1 MIRYYGYYSNV
12 SRGKRKKQNRDSQIP
27 CILEP
32 DGSSKQ
38 YLKNWAGFIRLKK
51 GLLIA
56 TNTHSCLYSTSSIF
70 ITPLFCC
77 VETCYGGIGPDEVD
91 SNGFK
96 MTSNKTDNPDT
107 LEISEPVKSRSQIK
121 REMKS
126 LQKIGE
132 RLVELAH
139 DQIKTMDMPD
149 QLREAVL
156 LAKNTKAH
164 GARKRQI
171 QFIGSLMRKIDVAP
185 INDALHEIDRGRSVR
200 DAEFHMIETWR
211 DDLINGKDAPIEEIL
226 EEYPGADRQ
235 RLRQLVRNARKELH
249 EKKPPHSSRA
259 LFRYIKKLAETD
271 NG

>member
-1 MIRYYGYYSNV
+1 M
-12 SRGKRKKQNRDSQIP
+12 
-27 CILEP
+27 
-32 DGSSKQ
+32 
-38 YLKNWAGFIRLKK
+38 A
-51 GLLIA
+51 
-56 TNTHSCLYSTSSIF
+56 
-70 ITPLFCC
+70 
-77 VETCYGGIGPDEVD
+77 
-91 SNGFK
+91 
-96 MTSNKTDNPDT
+96 SNKTNHSDT
-107 LEISEPVKSRSQIK
+107 LEIAEPIKSRSQIK
-121 REMKS
+121 REAKS
-126 LQKIGE
+126 LQKTGE
-132 RLVELAH
+132 RLVELSH
-139 DQIKTMDMPD
+139 DQIREIDMPD
-149 QLREAVL
+149 QLMDAVF
-156 LAKNTKAH
+156 LAKKTKAH

>member
-1 MIRYYGYYSNV
+1 
-12 SRGKRKKQNRDSQIP
+12 
-27 CILEP
+27 
-32 DGSSKQ
+32 
-38 YLKNWAGFIRLKK
+38 
-51 GLLIA
+51 
-56 TNTHSCLYSTSSIF
+56 
-70 ITPLFCC
+70 
-77 VETCYGGIGPDEVD
+77 
-91 SNGFK
+91 

-156 LAKNTKAH
+156 LAKKAKAH

-171 QFIGSLMRKIDVAP
+171 QFIGSLMRKIDVTL
-185 INDALHEIDRGRSVR
+185 INDTLKEIDRGRSVR
-200 DAEFHMIETWR
+200 DSEFHMIETWR
-211 DDLINGKDAPIEEIL
+211 VDLINGKGTPIDEIM
-226 EEYPGADRQ
+226 EKYSGADRQ
-235 RLRQLVRNARKELH
+235 KLRQLVRNARKELN
-249 EKKPPHSSRA
+249 EKRPPKFSRE

-271 NG
+271 SH